1 MEMEVNLRAG
11 TPADG
16 ERCGAICYEAFRS
29 IAEAHG
35 FPPDFDSAASA
46 IKTVTR
52 MLEASGFY
60 GVVAE
65 VDGEIAGSNF
75 IDERGTIIGLGPITV
90 DPEGQNSGVGRLLM
104 QHMLDRAEEKGCA
117 GVRLFQSAY
126 HNRSL
131 SLYAKLGFVAR
142 EPVSVMTGNPV
153 GVEMPGYAV
162 RPATEEDA
170 EACDAVCRGV
180 HGHDRAGELRD
191 AIRWG
196 RPLLVEHEG
205 RVTGYATTLGST
217 GHAVG
222 ESNSEIKALIGA
234 AKAYRGTGIIVPTRN
249 ADLFRWCL
257 DQGLRISF
265 PGTMM
270 SVGQYSEPRG
280 GYLPSSLY

>member
-1 MEMEVNLRAG
+1 MEIRLRDG
-11 TPADG
+11 VPADAV
-16 ERCGAICYEAFRS
+16 RCGTICYEAFRL

-35 FPPDFDSAASA
+35 FPPDFQSGEAAL
-46 IKTVTR
+46 KTLTR
-52 MLEASGFY
+52 LLDNPGFY

-65 VDGEIAGSNF
+65 VDGQIAGSNF
-75 IDERGTIIGLGPITV
+75 LDERGSVAGLGPISV
-90 DPEGQNSGVGRLLM
+90 DPAEQNSGVGRLLM
-104 QHMLDRAEEKGCA
+104 QHMLDRAEEKGLD

-142 EPVSVMTGNPV
+142 EPVSVMLGEAV
-153 GVEMPGYAV
+153 RLEIPGFEV

-170 EACDAVCRGV
+170 EACNAVCRRV
-180 HGHDRAGELRD
+180 HGLDRAGEFRD

-196 RPLLVEHEG
+196 RPLVVEHEG
-205 RVTGYATTLGST
+205 RVTGYATTLGSA

-222 ESNSEIKALIGA
+222 ETNEEIKALIGA
-234 AKAYRGTGIIVPTRN
+234 ATAYRGTGIIVPTRN

-257 DQGLRISF
+257 EHGLRISF

-270 SVGQYSEPRG
+270 SVGFYNEPQG